1 MSGVQRVECHAT
13 SGHDEK
19 NKKKKKCVF
28 PDWLVSSFL
37 EFVGSR

>member
-19 NKKKKKCVF
+19 KKKKKCVF
-28 PDWLVSSFL
+28 SDWLVSSFL

>member
-19 NKKKKKCVF
+19 KKSVF